1 MVVYISNKVR
11 CGLNTED
18 SKEAKTHKNYEITFE
33 IKTILDKL
41 KLLNRPLGYQLVA
54 L

>member
-1 MVVYISNKVR
+1 MVVYISNNVR

-18 SKEAKTHKNYEITFE
+18 SKEATTHQNYTTIAFE

-41 KLLNRPLGYQLVA
+41 ELQ
-54 L
+54 